1 MKKQPAAKRE
11 EIRFDHGRA
20 ARTGLPEVVFAER
33 KTRAQV
39 ARCLRDQYAESGYA
53 FATRVAPKDG
63 PGLAAGLPQGRYDAT
78 ARVVA
83 CGGLP
88 RSGLRLG
95 VVCAGTADVPVAA
108 EAAATLEWL
117 GHDVFE
123 RYDAGVAGIHR
134 ILEAREELERCRVVV
149 VAAGMEGALPSVV
162 AGLISAPVIAV
173 PTSVGYGASFGGLA
187 ALLAMLNACAPG
199 IAVVNI
205 DNGFGAAALAHKIVL
220 ARLPGDG
227 GV

>member
-1 MKKQPAAKRE
+1 MSERPE
-11 EIRFDHGRA
+11 SEDVRFDHGRA
-20 ARTGLPEVVFAER
+20 RRTGMPEVVFAEH

-39 ARCLRDQYAESGYA
+39 ARSLHEQHAGAGYA
-53 FATRVAPKDG
+53 FATRVAAADG
-63 PGLAAGLPQGRYDAT
+63 PGLAAELPGARYDET
-78 ARVVA
+78 AGVIA

-88 RSGLRLG
+88 RSGVRIG
-95 VVCAGTADVPVAA
+95 VVCAGTSDVPVAA
-108 EAAATLEWL
+108 EAAATLAWL
-117 GHDVFE
+117 GHDVYE

-134 ILEAREELERCRVVV
+134 ILEARDELERCRVVI

-220 ARLPGDG
+220 ARE
-227 GV
+227 